1 MAESVYRQE
10 YLNERLQLWVDNLNL
25 LYVAFTR
32 AGKNL
37 ILWSKKGQKGTMS
50 ELLANALP
58 HVASQE
64 GNENWDEEEPYES
77 GILCPSEDSKPTTT
91 AQTSVN
97 RLAQKPDKLP
107 VHMESMRHE
116 IEFRQSNRSADFI
129 QDRKSTR
136 LNSSHIQKSRMP
148 SSA

>member
-1 MAESVYRQE
+1 
-10 YLNERLQLWVDNLNL
+10 
-25 LYVAFTR
+25 
-32 AGKNL
+32 
-37 ILWSKKGQKGTMS
+37 MS

-58 HVASQE
+58 HVAAQE

-107 VHMESMRHE
+107 VHMESRGMKSNSGNQTVQP
-116 IEFRQSNRSADFI
+116 ISFRELTKMNQTIAS
-129 QDRKSTR
+129 
-136 LNSSHIQKSRMP
+136 
-148 SSA
+148 

>member
-1 MAESVYRQE
+1 
-10 YLNERLQLWVDNLNL
+10 
-25 LYVAFTR
+25 
-32 AGKNL
+32 
-37 ILWSKKGQKGTMS
+37 MS

-58 HVASQE
+58 HVAAQE

-91 AQTSVN
+91 AKTSVN

-129 QDRKSTR
+129 QGVDEDESDNRFINRGRLLHTLFQPLKQKRTST
-136 LNSSHIQKSRMP
+136 MP
-148 SSA
+148 STNLYSKASSANRKQKMKSGN